1 MNIQPFEVHIP
12 NTILNDL
19 QDRLAHIRWPD
30 EIPDSGWNYGTNLG
44 YLKEL
49 VDYWQ
54 HKFEWR
60 EQEVKLNKFDQFK
73 AQVDGVN
80 IHFIHTRGKSANPIP
95 IILTHGWPDTFYRF
109 HKVIPMLTRKVW
121 RQGRGLIR
129 RDHSIATRLG
139 FSDRKAMT
147 DGAVAELWAKLMTQ
161 VLGYKKF
168 TAADGDVGSG
178 VTKCLALKHADV
190 VAAIHL
196 TDVGYPTGQE
206 DFSSMSEAEQQFAGF
221 IQHWLFTEGAYI
233 MIQSTKPQTIPPSA
247 WHLGL

>member
-12 NTILNDL
+12 DTILNDL

-30 EIPDSGWNYGTNLG
+30 EIPDSGWNYGPNLG

-80 IHFIHTRGKSANPIP
+80 IHFIHIRGKSANPLP
-95 IILTHGWPDTFYRF
+95 IVLTHGWPDSFYRF
-109 HKVIPMLTRKVW
+109 YKVIPMLTDPEKFGGKAEDSFDVIIPSLP
-121 RQGRGLIR
+121 GF
-129 RDHSIATRLG
+129 G

-168 TAADGDVGSG
+168 TAAGGI
-178 VTKCLALKHADV
+178 L
-190 VAAIHL
+190 VA
-196 TDVGYPTGQE
+196 VSRSPWR
-206 DFSSMSEAEQQFAGF
+206 SSMPMSSL
-221 IQHWLFTEGAYI
+221 LFT
-233 MIQSTKPQTIPPSA
+233 
-247 WHLGL
+247 

>member
-109 HKVIPMLTRKVW
+109 HKVIPMLTDPEKFGGKAEDSFDVIIPSLP
-121 RQGRGLIR
+121 GLAFL
-129 RDHSIATRLG
+129 IARL
-139 FSDRKAMT
+139 
-147 DGAVAELWAKLMTQ
+147 
-161 VLGYKKF
+161 
-168 TAADGDVGSG
+168 
-178 VTKCLALKHADV
+178 
-190 VAAIHL
+190 
-196 TDVGYPTGQE
+196 
-206 DFSSMSEAEQQFAGF
+206 
-221 IQHWLFTEGAYI
+221 
-233 MIQSTKPQTIPPSA
+233 
-247 WHLGL
+247 